1 MASAPQTVLGDPL
14 WLAHRH
20 VESADAIRF
29 QPVPRA
35 ARRAVPFL
43 SDEYLAAPERT
54 LDVPIAECLTR
65 PAPAPLHFLFH
76 AAFCGSTLL
85 TQALDTP
92 GIATSLSEPVLFNDL
107 VGFRLR
113 GAPPAAVARLG
124 DVALRLLA
132 RPWQAGEAVVVKPS
146 NLANPFAPLLLALA
160 PAARGL
166 FLYAPLETFLISV
179 AGKGLNG
186 RLWVRELLHNF
197 LRLDAVALGFAPED
211 HFRQTDLQVAA
222 VCWLAQQRQFGE
234 WAAKFPD
241 RLASLD
247 SERLM
252 ADPAGVLEALGAH
265 YGLNAAPGAMRAL
278 ASSPAFTSHSKSGAS
293 YSAERRAADYA
304 AIRAAHAD
312 EITKVGVWAKAVA
325 DSAGLPLTPPLPL
338 PLVS

>member
-1 MASAPQTVLGDPL
+1 MASAPQTVPHDPL

-20 VESADAIRF
+20 VEGADAIRF
-29 QPVPRA
+29 IAVPRA
-35 ARRAVPFL
+35 ARLAVPFL
-43 SDEYLAAPERT
+43 TDEYLGPAVQAV
-54 LDVPIAECLTR
+54 DVPIASCLAQ
-65 PAPAPLHFLFH
+65 PAPASLHFLFH

-85 TQALDTP
+85 AHALDSP
-92 GIATSLSEPVLFNDL
+92 GIATGLSEPVLLNDL

-113 GAPPAAVARLG
+113 GGAPGAVARLG
-124 DVALRLLA
+124 DAALRLLA

-160 PAARGL
+160 PQARGL

-197 LRLDAVALGFAPED
+197 LKLDAVGLGFTAED
-211 HFRQTDLQVAA
+211 HLRHTDLQVAA

-234 WAAKFPD
+234 WAGKFPD

-247 SERLM
+247 SEQLM
-252 ADPAGVLEALGAH
+252 ANPAGVLEALAAH
-265 YGLNAAPGAMRAL
+265 YGLGADRTAIRAL
-278 ASSPAFTSHSKSGAS
+278 ASGPAFTSHSKSGAA

-312 EITKVGVWAKAVA
+312 EITKVVVWAEAVA
-325 DSAGLPLTPPLPL
+325 VNAGLPLTPPLPL
-338 PLVS
+338 PVA